1 MIDRPEYTS
10 KLSKALRRSPVTA
23 ILGPRQ
29 CGKTTL
35 ARLYGAGKKAEYFD
49 LESQPDLQR
58 LQNPELVLGSMK
70 GIVILDEIQFMPTL
84 FSTLRVLVDRP
95 KNEAR
100 FLILGSASPGL
111 VKNVSETLAGRVE
124 FIELSGFDINE
135 TGAESW
141 QTLWLRGGF
150 PRSFLSDS
158 DDDSHAWLEGFI
170 KTFLER
176 YTSVGHHHSCNCHAS
191 ILDYAGALSR
201 TALECIRACQ
211 IHGLDKQDRAF
222 ISRHPHRYLHDSSAT
237 AMP

>member
-1 MIDRPEYTS
+1 MIGRPEFTS
-10 KLSKALRRSPVTA
+10 RLPRALRRSPVTA

-35 ARLYGAGKKAEYFD
+35 ARLNGAGKKAEYFD
-49 LESQPDLQR
+49 LESQPDLRR

-70 GIVILDEIQFMPTL
+70 GIVILDEIQIMPTL
-84 FSTLRVLVDRP
+84 FSALRVLVDRP
-95 KNEAR
+95 PNEAR
-100 FLILGSASPGL
+100 FLILGSASPGQ
-111 VKNVSETLAGRVE
+111 KRIRNTGRQGR
-124 FIELSGFDINE
+124 IHRISGFDINE
-135 TGAESW
+135 IGAESW

-176 YTSVGHHHSCNCHAS
+176 DILQLGNHHCCNGHAS
-191 ILDYAGALSR
+191 ILDHAGALPR
-201 TALECIRACQ
+201 TAMERIRACQ

-222 ISRHPHRYLHDSSAT
+222 IPCHPHRYLHDSSAT
-237 AMP
+237 AMA